1 MLITKKQAG
10 RSGAAINR
18 YYSTEI
24 EDWADFHAQLRERGE
39 LLIEENIVQHPD
51 VAAVCAGTVNS
62 TRVAAF
68 FDGEKTHILAIAQKF
83 GRGQVADQM
92 DFGGF
97 YTMLD
102 PETGASLGD
111 GYDSHGHVHKLH
123 PDSGYPIADFQLP
136 MFDEVIAFVDKVA
149 RHVPQV
155 KYVGW
160 DIAVT
165 PDGPVLI
172 EGNWATGVYENKPS
186 VLGIRTGH
194 RPRYQKAM
202 GF

>member
-1 MLITKKQAG
+1 M
-10 RSGAAINR
+10 
-18 YYSTEI
+18 
-24 EDWADFHAQLRERGE
+24 
-39 LLIEENIVQHPD
+39 
-51 VAAVCAGTVNS
+51 
-62 TRVAAF
+62 
-68 FDGEKTHILAIAQKF
+68 
-83 GRGQVADQM
+83 
-92 DFGGF
+92 
-97 YTMLD
+97 
-102 PETGASLGD
+102 
-111 GYDSHGHVHKLH
+111 HKLH